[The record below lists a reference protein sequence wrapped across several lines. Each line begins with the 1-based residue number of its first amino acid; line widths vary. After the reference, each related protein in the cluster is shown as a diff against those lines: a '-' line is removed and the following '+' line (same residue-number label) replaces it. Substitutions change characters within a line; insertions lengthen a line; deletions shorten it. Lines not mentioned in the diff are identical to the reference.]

1 MAPAQV
7 ADAMNRYELPRTESN
22 PLMGLNTFGQM
33 HALRSPLS
41 HPAPFVAATSE
52 ASIRL
57 AVSSDVEF
65 ALLPMLLRR
74 LRVEAPGIALTV
86 LRADPGQMPALLASG
101 DVTLSIG
108 PSHQAGN
115 SRHQASLRSARPAVL
130 RADTM
135 PDQVCLSELCRR
147 PHARV
152 AFAASIDNDIDLALR
167 ELGLQ
172 RKVLLSVS
180 QFNVLPALLAQTD
193 MLALVPDYVAQA
205 MVAQG
210 GLRSDPL
217 PMSAGGFDLMMA
229 WDEHAGNDP
238 AGRWLRSRCRM
249 FLEEQSL

>member
-7 ADAMNRYELPRTESN
+7 ADAMNRYELPRNEYN
-22 PLMGLNTFGQM
+22 PLL
-33 HALRSPLS
+33 ALGAFEKVHSLIPQLSPQ
-41 HPAPFVAATSE
+41 AAFVAASSE
-52 ASIRL
+52 ASLRL

-74 LRVEAPGIALTV
+74 LRIEAPGVALTV
-86 LRADPGQMPALLASG
+86 LRADPEQMPALLASG
-101 DVTLSIG
+101 NASLGIG
-108 PSHQAGN
+108 PVCEA
-115 SRHQASLRSARPAVL
+115 ASTRYQTVLRPIRTAVL
-130 RADTM
+130 RADSM
-135 PDQVCLSELCRR
+135 PDPVCLNELCRR

-152 AFAASIDNDIDLALR
+152 SFASSIDRDIDRALR
-167 ELGLQ
+167 GVGLQ

-217 PMSAGGFDLMMA
+217 PLPTPDFDLAMS
-229 WDEHAGNDP
+229 WDEQTHNDP
-238 AGRWLRSRCRM
+238 AGNWLRSRCRM
-249 FLEEQSL
+249 FLGE